1 MTSSLQTIPHPKPL
15 SCPECS
21 SERLTVQVT
30 RRYPDSENPTRTVRW
45 FRCED
50 CERTTFKTE
59 ELHTAEKN

>member
-1 MTSSLQTIPHPKPL
+1 MTELKTIPHPTPL
-15 SCPECS
+15 RCPECS

-45 FRCED
+45 FHCEG

-59 ELHTAEKN
+59 ELHGGGKN